1 MNQQATTAGTQEPT
15 QDFYG
20 QPQEQT
26 KEAPAQQQQQTIS
39 SYDVSISEK
48 TKTEINDNMF
58 SSVDFG
64 PLKQFLDDDN
74 ITDISY
80 SNNGQ
85 VWLKSLDKGVYRID
99 NPGINNELMEK
110 IAFQCANIMGKTFN
124 MASPTLDS
132 ESAELRMNFVHDSI
146 ARNGIAAVFRKT
158 PAKIRLQKEKLLN
171 DKYIT
176 ENIHDFLIKCVQGH
190 CNIMVSGE
198 TGSGKTELI
207 KYLASHTAENE
218 KIITIEDTLELH
230 LDKIYPH
237 RDIVSMK
244 TNNIARLIKSLTSSA
259 IS

>member
-20 QPQEQT
+20 QPQEQP
-26 KEAPAQQQQQTIS
+26 KEAPAQQQQTIS

-110 IAFQCANIMGKTFN
+110 ISQGYSKKDILASVCKTMIN
-124 MASPTLDS
+124 
-132 ESAELRMNFVHDSI
+132 N
-146 ARNGIAAVFRKT
+146 
-158 PAKIRLQKEKLLN
+158 
-171 DKYIT
+171 
-176 ENIHDFLIKCVQGH
+176 
-190 CNIMVSGE
+190 
-198 TGSGKTELI
+198 
-207 KYLASHTAENE
+207 YLAN
-218 KIITIEDTLELH
+218 TLK
-230 LDKIYPH
+230 DKKL
-237 RDIVSMK
+237 R
-244 TNNIARLIKSLTSSA
+244 
-259 IS
+259 